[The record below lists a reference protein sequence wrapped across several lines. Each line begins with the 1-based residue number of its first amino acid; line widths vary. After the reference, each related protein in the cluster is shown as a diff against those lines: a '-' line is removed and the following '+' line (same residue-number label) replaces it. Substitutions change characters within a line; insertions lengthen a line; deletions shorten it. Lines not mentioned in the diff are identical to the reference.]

1 MNCKTGRITQSSYR
15 IVWINVRI
23 FCRLSDRNL
32 SNIMDQQ
39 RCRTA
44 EHRISSTRIPAA
56 SCRTLLR
63 DEYLSLTFA
72 NQEVDII
79 KPTRC
84 RASLYKNQAKDQFP
98 TDSFRLKRL
107 DQIHSDKKILKTFI
121 VETVGRQNFETPNF
135 PWHSIPRA

>member
-1 MNCKTGRITQSSYR
+1 MSGSFVVFR
-15 IVWINVRI
+15 IVTFRI
-23 FCRLSDRNL
+23 SWANKWH
-32 SNIMDQQ
+32 MHA

-44 EHRISSTRIPAA
+44 EHRISSTRVPAA

-63 DEYLSLTFA
+63 DKYLSLTFA

-84 RASLYKNQAKDQFP
+84 RASLYKNQIKDQFP

-107 DQIHSDKKILKTFI
+107 DQIHLDKKILKTFESKLSAGKTLRLLI
-121 VETVGRQNFETPNF
+121 SRGIPSRA
-135 PWHSIPRA
+135 HSRYEHTFRSC